1 MLTGMFYNRHCM
13 SSEYN
18 LQRFL
23 EAQQRNYEIALAEI
37 SQGQKR
43 THWMWYIFPQIQG
56 LGSSDTSRYY
66 AIKNAGEAINY
77 LAHPVLGNR
86 LKTISQVLIQ
96 VEGRT
101 AHQIFGSPDDM
112 KLHSSMTL
120 FAGLPGTDSV
130 FQQVLDKYFSG
141 EPDKKTLQ
149 ILETQSAE

>member
-1 MLTGMFYNRHCM
+1 MNNDYDL
-13 SSEYN
+13 E
-18 LQRFL
+18 RFV
-23 EAQQRNYEIALAEI
+23 EAQQSDYAIALSETK
-37 SQGQKR
+37 SGRKQS
-43 THWMWYIFPQIQG
+43 HWMWYIFPQIQG

-66 AIKNAGEAINY
+66 AIENAGEAINY

-86 LKTISQVLIQ
+86 LKTISHVLIQ
-96 VEGRT
+96 VAGRT

>member
-1 MLTGMFYNRHCM
+1 MFYNHHCM
-13 SSEYN
+13 NSEYN

-23 EAQQRNYEIALAEI
+23 EAQQRSYETALAEI

-66 AIKNAGEAINY
+66 AIINAGEAINY
-77 LAHPVLGNR
+77 LEHPVLGNR
-86 LKTISQVLIQ
+86 LKTISRVLIQ
-96 VEGRT
+96 VAGRT

-130 FQQVLDKYFSG
+130 FQQVLDKYFGG